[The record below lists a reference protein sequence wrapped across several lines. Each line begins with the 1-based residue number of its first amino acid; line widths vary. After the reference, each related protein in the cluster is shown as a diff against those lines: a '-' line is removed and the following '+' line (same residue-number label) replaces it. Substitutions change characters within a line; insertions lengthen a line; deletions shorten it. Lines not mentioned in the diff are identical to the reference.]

1 MDKQNLII
9 FKFKFLCEIFEELEE
24 NLNFKIFDISD
35 EKTLMDKSNILQN
48 YLIITK
54 KKIDDTNNQFILN
67 QIPIKFSNLIEN
79 LNIQFLKN

>member
-9 FKFKFLCEIFEELEE
+9 FKFKSLCEIFEELEE

-35 EKTLMDKSNILQN
+35 EKTLKDKSNILQN

-54 KKIDDTNNQFILN
+54 KKNR
-67 QIPIKFSNLIEN
+67 
-79 LNIQFLKN
+79 